1 MKKENKQTDQGHRRH
16 YDEDFKAS
24 ALQMVSSGRSVP
36 DVARVLGIHEN
47 VLYRWRKAAEEKS
60 APTGS
65 EADELAQLKRYCQQL
80 EQERDILK
88 KALSIFRGTT

>member
-1 MKKENKQTDQGHRRH
+1 MKKENKQIDQGHRRH

-65 EADELAQLKRYCQQL
+65 EADELAQLKRYCRQL

-88 KALSIFRGTT
+88 KALSLFRGTT